1 MRRKITGAL
10 YGAFASACYGTN
22 PLFALPLYSQ
32 GLSVNTVL
40 LYRYLLAVV
49 IFYIWLKFFKKISLK
64 ITKQEIFPLFVMG
77 IMFSL
82 SSLTLFES
90 FKYIDAGIA
99 CTMLFIYP
107 ILVALIMRIFFGE
120 KLSPKAVFAI
130 ILTFFGILLLYK
142 GKSNESLNLT
152 GIIFV
157 MGSALSYAL
166 YIVGVKNIKI
176 IKHINPSKMCFYV
189 MLFGLFVYLFNI
201 IFNNEPPK
209 SINGLFQWIMLLG
222 IAIFPTILSIETI
235 NISIKLVGSTTA
247 AVLGALEPL
256 TAIFFGVLLFHEQL
270 TIRICTGIILILCGV
285 IIMVLS
291 KNKKACIQN

>member
-1 MRRKITGAL
+1 
-10 YGAFASACYGTN
+10 
-22 PLFALPLYSQ
+22 
-32 GLSVNTVL
+32 
-40 LYRYLLAVV
+40 
-49 IFYIWLKFFKKISLK
+49 
-64 ITKQEIFPLFVMG
+64 
-77 IMFSL
+77 
-82 SSLTLFES
+82 
-90 FKYIDAGIA
+90 
-99 CTMLFIYP
+99 
-107 ILVALIMRIFFGE
+107 
-120 KLSPKAVFAI
+120 
-130 ILTFFGILLLYK
+130 
-142 GKSNESLNLT
+142 
-152 GIIFV
+152 

-235 NISIKLVGSTTA
+235 NISIKLIGSTTA